1 MFNLFGQLQ
10 LTLDKGIFV
19 DHKDTNSAIKE
30 RRPFMMLSSLASKL
44 QAIEVMPYP
53 IVSCFV
59 KYNIFICIATKAREK
74 KNKAYSL
81 LVRHL
86 EKHY

>member
-1 MFNLFGQLQ
+1 MFNLLGQLQ

-30 RRPFMMLSSLASKL
+30 RGPFMMLSSLASKL
-44 QAIEVMPYP
+44 QAIEVMPCP

-59 KYNIFICIATKAREK
+59 KYVQCFSSRKQELQWYFVTKI
-74 KNKAYSL
+74 
-81 LVRHL
+81 VFF
-86 EKHY
+86 

>member
-1 MFNLFGQLQ
+1 MCLNLLGQLQ

-30 RRPFMMLSSLASKL
+30 RCPFMMLSLLASKL
-44 QAIEVMPYP
+44 QAIEVMPYQ

-59 KYNIFICIATKAREK
+59 KYNVFICIATKAVES
-74 KNKAYSL
+74 NL
-81 LVRHL
+81 LKPTL
-86 EKHY
+86 Y